1 MPLPLLILALAAQ
14 TPDAEAEARVTAAL
28 SACERVMREGPIP
41 MRREGIEG
49 LVFDPARDVWF
60 WQGERATV
68 AVHAH
73 IGHRWCAAYL
83 TRDGRSGGFLDVVRA
98 WSVRQGHYQPMGS
111 ENLRF
116 GGRAERWRFEYR
128 GSADAVRVEFLY
140 TADSI

>member
-1 MPLPLLILALAAQ
+1 MSASLALVLAVLIADVQ
-14 TPDAEAEARVTAAL
+14 AEARIDAAL
-28 SACERVMREGPIP
+28 SACERVMREGPMP
-41 MRREGIEG
+41 LHREGVEG
-49 LVFDPARDVWF
+49 LTYDPARDVWF
-60 WQGERATV
+60 WEGEGATV

-73 IGHRWCAAYL
+73 IGHRWCAAYF
-83 TRDGRSGGFLDVVRA
+83 TRNGDRGDVLDQVRA

-128 GSADAVRVEFLY
+128 GNAGAVRVESLY

>member
-28 SACERVMREGPIP
+28 SACERVMREGPMP

-68 AVHAH
+68 AVHTH

-98 WSVRQGHYQPMGS
+98 WSAERGYRPMGS
-111 ENLRF
+111 ESLQF

-128 GSADAVRVEFLY
+128 GSADATRIEFLY